1 MIGLEV
7 ARNLMLALLLYGT
20 VLYLSGGTRA
30 QQDLRE
36 AARPASEIAS
46 SSTVGTHR

>member
-36 AARPASEIAS
+36 APRPTIDVAS